1 MSKYISTSFYLILGV
16 LIAGVFMWGNDSLAV
31 GTINI
36 TKETDPSGFQNFD
49 FTINDSPFMLDDGET
64 QPFIDQPAGTYT
76 VIETDAASGFEL
88 TDISCIASGGS
99 TAMVDLDNNQV
110 EIDLMDDTTVNCTF
124 TNTGTSTIIIE
135 KETVP
140 ADGMDFDFTSDIPD
154 SEEFTLDD
162 GDDIEVNVPPDM
174 YEVVEATK
182 PGYVLSD
189 IVCDDM
195 GSVTDV
201 DTRTAMVDAD
211 AGETVTCTF
220 TNTQIVEGI
229 NLVKTGSPD
238 PVVAGDELTYQIIV
252 DHQGDIAATN
262 VVVTDTLPPDVTL
275 VSVNDDD
282 PDTTCMSTDS
292 VSVECDIG
300 TLSVDETVT
309 ITIVVIPD
317 PDVYTDAPEV
327 IDNVATLT
335 AEPGPVEVESTA
347 MTEVNPIVDL
357 DITSNDD
364 ERSVGR
370 GNTFDV
376 EYEISVSEAQV
387 AALKQLRQ
395 SSLTPV
401 QKADALGVILQISY
415 LANFEVVDVVPSQ
428 GSCDT
433 SIQCLLGDIIEGQ
446 TVLVVVT
453 FRAPDERGDYNIN
466 ALVET
471 LAQTFNNVV
480 VIRVRDKN
488 NGCSIAPAAAS
499 MSFPLYLLIPILIP
513 IRRFWKR
520 IYDRDRK

>member
-1 MSKYISTSFYLILGV
+1 VGV
-16 LIAGVFMWGNDSLAV
+16 LVWSQDSLAD
-31 GTINI
+31 GTIRI
-36 TKETDPSGFQNFD
+36 QKDTVPSGFDNFD
-49 FTINDSPFMLDDGET
+49 FTINAMPFILDDGE
-64 QPFIDQPAGTYT
+64 FLDFDEAAGMYT
-76 VIETDAASGFEL
+76 VTETDTASGFEL
-88 TDISCIASGGS
+88 TSILCNSENV
-99 TAMVDLDNNQV
+99 TVDLENNKV
-110 EIDLMDDTTVNCTF
+110 DIMLADDETIICTF

-140 ADGMDFDFTSDIPD
+140 SDGMDFDFTSDIPD
-154 SEEFTLDD
+154 EDEFTLDD

-182 PGYVLSD
+182 SGYVLSD

-211 AGETVTCTF
+211 ADETVTCTF

-229 NLVKTGSPD
+229 NLIKTGSPD

-252 DHQGDIAATN
+252 DHQGDIEATN

-275 VSVNDDD
+275 VSVSDDD

-300 TLSVDETVT
+300 TLSVDEVVT

-317 PDVYTDAPEV
+317 PDVYADAPEV

-357 DITSNDD
+357 DFTSNDD
-364 ERSVGR
+364 DRSVGR

-376 EYEISVSEAQV
+376 EYEIAVSEAQV
-387 AALKQLRQ
+387 AALERLRQ

-415 LANFEVVDVVPSQ
+415 PANFEVVDVVPSQ

-471 LAQTFNNVV
+471 LAQTFNNVIV
-480 VIRVRDKN
+480 VSVTDKD
-488 NGCSIAPAAAS
+488 NGCSLAPAAAS
-499 MSFPLYLLIPILIP
+499 MSFPLYLLIPLLIP

-520 IYDRDRK
+520 IYSRD